1 MVPEPI
7 DDHLIRQDDDM
18 DPGAFLL
25 QLTFDGGQVFPEK
38 GMLRHVGGAPRE
50 LRLRE
55 LPFFSAE
62 VSIDV
67 VLQEGDGAADL
78 GTPFALIAC
87 LEQDI
92 DALKKLFMLIVDLK
106 NADGEIVGPLY
117 GHDRVLS

>member
-1 MVPEPI
+1 MMTWTQASSSV
-7 DDHLIRQDDDM
+7 
-18 DPGAFLL
+18 
-25 QLTFDGGQVFPEK
+25 TFDGGQVFLK
-38 GMLRHVGGAPRE
+38 RALRHVGGAPRE
-50 LRLRE
+50 LRQRK

-62 VSIDV
+62 VGIDV

-92 DALKKLFMLIVDLK
+92 DALEKLFMLIVDLK